1 MHARDKRHKYSI
13 TNKMKK
19 YIYISIKFPTYYST
33 NKRVGLAL
41 LADYLKNTKPILNL
55 VVIFKKK
62 LWHLQLK

>member
-41 LADYLKNTKPILNL
+41 LADYLKDTNHFEYGVIVKNLFMAFTK
-55 VVIFKKK
+55 
-62 LWHLQLK
+62 

>member
-1 MHARDKRHKYSI
+1 MHGINDI
-13 TNKMKK
+13 NIQLCTNKMKK